1 MSYFFI
7 FAQGFSLKMQL
18 LNEQIKF
25 LIGFVRFFE
34 SKTLKTLILDTF
46 ASENTIKPLFF
57 ASLDFGGL
65 GIYNSRLVENC
76 VSSGLISRWPL
87 DLTIC

>member
-1 MSYFFI
+1 
-7 FAQGFSLKMQL
+7 MQL

-57 ASLDFGGL
+57 LHFWILEGWVFIIHGL
-65 GIYNSRLVENC
+65 SKIAFQAA
-76 VSSGLISRWPL
+76 
-87 DLTIC
+87 

>member
-1 MSYFFI
+1 MAKICNGKIKGLAIHVLFVFI

-34 SKTLKTLILDTF
+34 SKTLNTLILDTF
-46 ASENTIKPLFF
+46 ASENTMKPMFF
-57 ASLDFGGL
+57 CIFGFWTVGYL
-65 GIYNSRLVENC
+65 
-76 VSSGLISRWPL
+76 
-87 DLTIC
+87 